1 MPASAT
7 PTAEPDPAAV
17 PHAASAAPRASAEAR
32 AGAVVEAA
40 LESCVRDAVG
50 GGDCPPRLAA
60 AVRHAVF
67 PGGSRLRPRLVLAV
81 AHAVA
86 RPGAAG
92 APSARGR
99 AASGAAAAVAAVA
112 AAVELMHCAS
122 LVQDDLGCFD
132 AAETRRGRPAV
143 HVAFDERLAIL
154 ASDALIVAAFDALAG
169 AALPAQ
175 TRLALVRAL
184 ARRTG
189 AAGGIAAGQAWESE
203 SRVELERY
211 HDAKTGSLFA
221 LSTEA
226 GALAG
231 GAPVADVPA
240 WAALGARIGAAYQI
254 ADDLQDCTGDAA
266 ALGKPVNVDARL
278 ERPNAAA
285 CLGPDAARRRLLE
298 HVESLVERVPACPG
312 RAGFG
317 SLLRAQAE
325 RFVPPATTEGAVAA
339 TATATATATAV
350 DAA

>member
-1 MPASAT
+1 MPANAI
-7 PTAEPDPAAV
+7 PT
-17 PHAASAAPRASAEAR
+17 APRAPDTPVLAVGAAPDEAR
-32 AGAVVEAA
+32 AGLAIEAA
-40 LESCVRDAVG
+40 LETRLAEAVA

-60 AVRHAVF
+60 AMRHAVF
-67 PGGSRLRPRLVLAV
+67 PGGARLRPRLVLAV
-81 AHAVA
+81 ARAVA
-86 RPGAAG
+86 RPGAATA
-92 APSARGR
+92 APAE
-99 AASGAAAAVAAVA
+99 AVGAVA
-112 AAVELMHCAS
+112 AAIELMHCAS

-143 HVAFDERLAIL
+143 HIAFDERLAIL

-175 TRLALVRAL
+175 VRLALVRAL

-189 AAGGIAAGQAWESE
+189 AAGGITAGQAWESE

-231 GAPVADVPA
+231 GAPAADVPA
-240 WAALGARIGAAYQI
+240 WAALGARIGSAYQI
-254 ADDLQDCTGDAA
+254 ADDLQDSIGDAA
-266 ALGKPVNVDARL
+266 LLGKPVNVDARL

-285 CLGPDAARRRLLE
+285 SLGLETARRRLLE

-317 SLLRAQAE
+317 ALLRVQAE
-325 RFVPPATTEGAVAA
+325 RFVPAPPVESVSPGVA
-339 TATATATATAV
+339 
-350 DAA
+350 